1 MAAGIIG
8 RERRGQEN
16 WLFADVGAYNGMM
29 ETLQTANGWDYPL
42 WTSLSDHAELPQL
55 PYTVT
60 GPSCDS
66 SDTMFVGVTLPAT
79 LDVGDTLYIGSAGAY
94 TLSYASAFNGF
105 DPPTPLFVGTGA
117 DGDH

>member
-1 MAAGIIG
+1 M
-8 RERRGQEN
+8 
-16 WLFADVGAYNGMM
+16 
-29 ETLQTANGWDYPL
+29 
-42 WTSLSDHAELPQL
+42 
-55 PYTVT
+55 T

-66 SDTMFVGVTLPAT
+66 SDTMFISVTLPAN

-117 DGDH
+117 HGGH